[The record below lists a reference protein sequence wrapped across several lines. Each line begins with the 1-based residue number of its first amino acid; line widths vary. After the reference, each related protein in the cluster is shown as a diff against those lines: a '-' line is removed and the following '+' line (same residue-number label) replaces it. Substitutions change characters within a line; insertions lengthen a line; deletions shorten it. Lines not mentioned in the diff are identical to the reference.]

1 MRQIICGETAD
12 LNIQMNYPDV
22 IKQLIFVAALSSAA
36 GIGLGTVISLMWS
49 WINHKLH
56 QE

>member
-1 MRQIICGETAD
+1 
-12 LNIQMNYPDV
+12 MNYPDV
-22 IKQLIFVAALSSAA
+22 IKQLIFVAGLSSAA